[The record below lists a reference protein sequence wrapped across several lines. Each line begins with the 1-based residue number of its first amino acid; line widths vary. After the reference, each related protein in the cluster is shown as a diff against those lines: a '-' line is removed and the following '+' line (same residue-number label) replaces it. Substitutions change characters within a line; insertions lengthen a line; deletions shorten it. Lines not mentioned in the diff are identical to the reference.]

1 MSFYQKLG
9 LKRIINA
16 AGKMTA
22 LGGSA
27 VSPEVAQAL
36 SEAAQAHV
44 ELETLMVKSGEY
56 IAKILGGEGAVVTT
70 GAAGGVCIATAA
82 AVAGKDYAKIQN
94 LPLSSGKNQIVIM
107 KGHCVNFGGPI
118 TSMIR
123 LGGGVPVEVGQVNS
137 CLPEH
142 IKGAFN
148 ENTAAFM
155 YVKSHHAVQKGLVSI
170 EDCVKLAHDFG
181 VPMIVD
187 AAAEED
193 LWAYPKMGIDL
204 TCFSGSKA
212 ILGPT
217 SGIIVGRKDLTDACR
232 LQYHGIGR
240 PMKVGKEGIV
250 GIIAALEAYGGTTP
264 ERTAALKAKA
274 EYVAAE
280 LKGIPG
286 VSVAVVQ
293 DEAGRAIFRTEV
305 TIDAKA
311 AGLTATQVGK
321 LLSSGDPA
329 IYTRNH
335 YANVGIILVDPRPL
349 AEGEEKIVAS
359 RLKEIFAKKK

>member
-27 VSPEVAQAL
+27 VSPEVAKAM

-44 ELETLMVKSGEY
+44 ELEALLQKSGEY
-56 IAKILGGEGAVVTT
+56 IAKLLGAEGAVVTT

-82 AVAGKDYAKIQN
+82 TVAFKDYAKIQN
-94 LPLSSGKNQIVIM
+94 LPLSTGKNQVVIM
-107 KGHCVNFGGPI
+107 KGHSVNFGGPI

-137 CLPEH
+137 CMVEH

-155 YVKSHHAVQKGLVSI
+155 YVKSHHAVQKGVVSL
-170 EDCVKLAHDFG
+170 EDCIKTAHQFG
-181 VPMIVD
+181 VPIIVD

-193 LWAYPKMGIDL
+193 LWVYPKMGIDL

-217 SGIIVGRKDLTDACR
+217 SGVIVGRKDLTDACR
-232 LQYHGIGR
+232 MQYHGIGR
-240 PMKVGKEGIV
+240 PMKVGKEGII
-250 GIIAALEAYGGTTP
+250 GIVAALEAYGGVTP
-264 ERTAALKAKA
+264 ERVAALKGKA

-286 VSVAVVQ
+286 VGAAVVQ

-305 TIDAKA
+305 TVDEKV
-311 AGLTATQVGK
+311 AGLTAMQVAK
-321 LLSSGDPA
+321 LLTSGEIA

-349 AEGEEKIVAS
+349 AEGEEKIVAA
-359 RLKEIFAKKK
+359 RLKEIFATKK

>member
-9 LKRIINA
+9 LKRIVNA

-27 VSPEVAQAL
+27 VSPEVAKAM

-44 ELETLMVKSGEY
+44 ELDALLRKSGEY
-56 IAKILGGEGAVVTT
+56 IAKMLGAEGAVVTT
-70 GAAGGVCIATAA
+70 GAASGVCISTAA
-82 AVAGKDYAKIQN
+82 VVAGTDYAKIQN
-94 LPLSSGKNQIVIM
+94 LPQSAGKNQIVIM
-107 KGHCVNFGGPI
+107 KGHCVNFGGPV

-137 CLPEH
+137 CMVDHL
-142 IKGAFN
+142 KGAFN
-148 ENTAAFM
+148 ENTAALM
-155 YVKSHHAVQKGLVSI
+155 YVKSHHAVQKGVVSL
-170 EDCVKLAHDFG
+170 EDCIKAAHEFG
-181 VPMIVD
+181 VPIIVD

-193 LWAYPKMGIDL
+193 IWAYPKMGIDL
-204 TCFSGSKA
+204 TAFSGSKA

-217 SGIIVGRKDLTDACR
+217 SGLIVGRKDLTDACR
-232 LQYHGIGR
+232 MQYHGIAR

-250 GIIAALEAYGGTTP
+250 GIIAALEAYGGVTP
-264 ERTAALKAKA
+264 ERTAELRGKA
-274 EYVAAE
+274 EYVAGE
-280 LKGIPG
+280 LKGITG
-286 VSVAVVQ
+286 VSAAVVQ
-293 DEAGRAIFRTEV
+293 DEAGRAIFRAEV
-305 TIDAKA
+305 TIDEKA
-311 AGLTATQVGK
+311 AGLSAMQVAK

-349 AEGEEKIVAS
+349 AEGEEKVVAH
-359 RLKEIFAKKK
+359 RLKEIFATKK